1 MKKLILFVIASFF
14 LSTTLCYGWSCKTH
28 TFIADQAGTKNP
40 EYACIPYKVRLENYN
55 LTIPF
60 NSNTLFGDFF
70 LHFSSVHW
78 CYFLRKCFYAS
89 ENYLKRFKHNSD
101 NTLPAAPDSSF
112 LIVYKPEYPM

>member
-70 LHFSSVHW
+70 CIFRQYIGVIFSESV
-78 CYFLRKCFYAS
+78 FMLQK
-89 ENYLKRFKHNSD
+89 
-101 NTLPAAPDSSF
+101 
-112 LIVYKPEYPM
+112 II